1 MVAPAAQPRRCAI
14 VTDDLAYIRALARS
28 AAALVAA
35 QAGTVE
41 RLTKTHATTT
51 AEAVTACD
59 RAAQRHI
66 VAALR
71 ARFPHDGIIGE
82 ESDDGAGITHDRG
95 SSRRTWVIDPIDGT
109 NNFVAGLGC
118 WAVCIGL
125 IEDGMPVLGVV
136 HDVARDVSYAAAR
149 GRGAWANERQVRCAP
164 GGLSDRSLIMLTCNL
179 VRPDGSLPAWYLRWS
194 QQVWKLRML
203 GSAALEAVQVGAGVA
218 HGAITLHGKL
228 WDLAAAA
235 AIVLEAGGT
244 LSDLAGKPVFP
255 IDLAGYA
262 GAKVP
267 FLAAAPEAHAGLLAE
282 LADDNHSHEH
292 G

>member
-1 MVAPAAQPRRCAI
+1 VN
-14 VTDDLAYIRALARS
+14 DDLSFVRDLARS
-28 AAALVAA
+28 AAALVAE
-35 QAGTVE
+35 QAGTAE

-71 ARFPHDGIIGE
+71 SRFPADGIIGE
-82 ESDDGAGITHDRG
+82 ESDDGDGITHERG
-95 SSRRTWVIDPIDGT
+95 ASRRTWVIDPIDGT

-125 IEDGMPVLGVV
+125 LEDGYPVLGVV
-136 HDVARDVSYAAAR
+136 HDVARGVTYAAAR
-149 GRGAWANERQVRCAP
+149 GQGAWANDRPVRCAP

-179 VRPDGSLPAWYLRWS
+179 VHRDGTLPAWFVRWTR
-194 QQVWKLRML
+194 QVWKLRML
-203 GSAALEAVQVGAGVA
+203 GSAALEAVQVGAGSA
-218 HGAITLHGKL
+218 HGAITIHGKL

-235 AIVLEAGGT
+235 AVVLEAGGVVT
-244 LSDLAGKPVFP
+244 DLAGRPVFP

-267 FLAAAPEAHAGLLAE
+267 FLAAAPGAHAGLLAE
-282 LADDNHSHEH
+282 IADENASHESR
-292 G
+292 

>member
-1 MVAPAAQPRRCAI
+1 MNA
-14 VTDDLAYIRALARS
+14 DLRFVRDLARS

-35 QAGTVE
+35 QAGSVE

-71 ARFPHDGIIGE
+71 ARFPADGIIGE

-125 IEDGMPVLGVV
+125 LEDGMPVLGVV
-136 HDVARDVSYAAAR
+136 HDVARDLTYAAAR
-149 GRGAWANERQVRCAP
+149 GEGAWADERPVRCAP
-164 GGLSDRSLIMLTCNL
+164 GGLSDRSLVMLTCNL
-179 VRPDGSLPAWYLRWS
+179 VRPDGSLPPWFLRWTK
-194 QQVWKLRML
+194 QVWKLRML
-203 GSAALEAVQVGAGVA
+203 GSAALEAVQVGAGTA
-218 HGAITLHGKL
+218 HGAITIHGKL

-235 AIVLEAGGT
+235 AVVIEAGGVVT
-244 LSDLAGKPVFP
+244 DLAGRPVFP
-255 IDLAGYA
+255 IDLAGYS

-267 FLAAAPEAHAGLLAE
+267 FLAAAPEAHRGLLAE
-282 LADDNHSHEH
+282 LADENVSHEAR
-292 G
+292 

>member
-1 MVAPAAQPRRCAI
+1 MPP
-14 VTDDLAYIRALARS
+14 DLAFVADLARS

-35 QAGTVE
+35 QAGAVE

-71 ARFPHDGIIGE
+71 QRFPLDGIIGE
-82 ESDDGAGITHDRG
+82 ESDDGAGITNLAG
-95 SSRRTWVIDPIDGT
+95 ASRRVWVIDPIDGT
-109 NNFVAGLGC
+109 NNFVAGLGN
-118 WAVCIGL
+118 WAVCIGAL
-125 IEDGMPVLGVV
+125 EDGYPTLGVV
-136 HDVARDVSYAAAR
+136 HDVARNLTHAAAR
-149 GRGAWANERQVRCAP
+149 GAGAWAGERRVTCAP
-164 GGLSDRSLIMLTCNL
+164 GGLSDRSLMMLTCNL
-179 VRPDGSLPAWYLRWS
+179 VRPDGSLPPWFLRWTR
-194 QQVWKLRML
+194 QVWKTRML

-218 HGAITLHGKL
+218 HGAITIHGKL

-235 AIVLEAGGT
+235 AIVLEAGGVV
-244 LSDLAGKPVFP
+244 SDLDGRPVFP

-267 FLAAAPEAHAGLLAE
+267 FLAAAPGAHAQLLAE
-282 LADDNHSHEH
+282 LRNPAP
-292 G
+292 

>member
-1 MVAPAAQPRRCAI
+1 MN
-14 VTDDLAYIRALARS
+14 DDLSFVRDLARS
-28 AAALVAA
+28 AAALVAE
-35 QAGTVE
+35 QAGTAE

-71 ARFPHDGIIGE
+71 SRFPADGIIGE
-82 ESDDGAGITHDRG
+82 ESDDGDGITHERG
-95 SSRRTWVIDPIDGT
+95 ASRRTWVIDPIDGT

-125 IEDGMPVLGVV
+125 LEDGYPVIGVV
-136 HDVARDVSYAAAR
+136 HDVARGVTYAAAR
-149 GRGAWANERQVRCAP
+149 GQGAWANDRPVRCAP

-179 VRPDGSLPAWYLRWS
+179 VRRDGTLPAWFVRWTR
-194 QQVWKLRML
+194 QVWKLRML
-203 GSAALEAVQVGAGVA
+203 GSAALEAVQVGAGSA
-218 HGAITLHGKL
+218 HGAITIHGKL

-235 AIVLEAGGT
+235 AVVLEAGGVVT
-244 LSDLAGKPVFP
+244 DLAGRPVFP

-267 FLAAAPEAHAGLLAE
+267 FLAAAPGAHAGLLAE
-282 LADDNHSHEH
+282 IADENASHEPR
-292 G
+292 